1 MKTSHLSAW
10 ICAAALVLFVP
21 SASAQQVPYEI
32 EPIKAPFDMPQLQR
46 PVFPNRTISITKTGA
61 KQQKLSTVAIQ
72 KAIDQLAK
80 KGGGTVIVPAG
91 NWLSGR
97 IELKSNINLR
107 LEEGAEL
114 HFSGDIKDYLPCVPT
129 RNEGVDVIS
138 MGAMVYANGAENI
151 ALTGK
156 GKLIAPARDCGM
168 MRQAMGGVKEELQQ
182 MPLEQRVFDGAN
194 GGQVCLPQFFGPI
207 NCKNILVEG
216 VTFLKSIFWN
226 IVPVYCENIIIR
238 DVEVA
243 SFGMGRTD
251 GIDID
256 SSVNALIEYTTL
268 DCGDDCFTLKSGRGM
283 DGKKKARPTEN
294 VVVRYCTVKRGVGG
308 MTIGSET
315 AAMVR
320 NVYMHDCVMEN
331 PRSGLYF
338 KTRRPRGGGGENMWF
353 ERIHIKDTPGSAF
366 SWDMLGSA
374 MYVGK
379 MAQRHPTPA
388 VNELTPVYRNMHF
401 KDIRVDK
408 CRTLVKATGL
418 PESPIE
424 DVTFENIQSDN
435 KNIILQDVGKMT
447 FK

>member
-1 MKTSHLSAW
+1 MKKNMLTMMV
-10 ICAAALVLFVP
+10 CTALTMHTATV
-21 SASAQQVPYEI
+21 SAQQMPEEI
-32 EPIKAPFDMPQLQR
+32 APIQAPFDMPQLQR
-46 PVFPNRTISITKTGA
+46 PAFPARTLSITKTGA
-61 KQQKLSTVAIQ
+61 KQKKLSTASIQ

-91 NWLSGR
+91 SWLTGR

-114 HFSGDIKDYLPCVPT
+114 NFSGDIKDYLPCVPT

-156 GKLIAPARDCGM
+156 GKLIAPARDCQM
-168 MRQAMGGVKEELQQ
+168 MKQAMGGVKEELQQ
-182 MPLEQRVFDGAN
+182 LPLEQRVFDGSN

-216 VTFLKSIFWN
+216 VTFMKSIFWN

-238 DVEVA
+238 GVEVW
-243 SFGMGRTD
+243 SHGMGRTD

-283 DGKKKARPTEN
+283 DGKLKNRPTEN
-294 VVVRYCTVKRGVGG
+294 VVVRHCTVKRGVGG

-315 AAMVR
+315 AAVVR

-331 PRSGLYF
+331 PRSGFYF

-353 ERIHIKDTPGSAF
+353 ERIHIVNTPGSAI

-388 VNELTPVYRNMHF
+388 VNELTPFYRSMHF
-401 KDIRVDK
+401 KDIRVDNCK
-408 CRTLVKATGL
+408 TLIKATGL
-418 PESPIE
+418 PESPVE

-435 KNIILQDVGKMT
+435 RLILLQDVGKMS

>member
-1 MKTSHLSAW
+1 MKKNMLTMMV
-10 ICAAALVLFVP
+10 CTALTMHTATV
-21 SASAQQVPYEI
+21 SAQQMPEEI
-32 EPIKAPFDMPQLQR
+32 APIQAPFDMPQLQR
-46 PVFPNRTISITKTGA
+46 PAFPARTLSITKTGA
-61 KQQKLSTVAIQ
+61 KQKKLSTAAIQ

-80 KGGGTVIVPAG
+80 KSGGTVIVPAG
-91 NWLSGR
+91 SWLTGR

-114 HFSGDIKDYLPCVPT
+114 NFSGDIKDYLPCVPT

-156 GKLIAPARDCGM
+156 GKLIAPARDCQM
-168 MRQAMGGVKEELQQ
+168 MKQAMGGVKEELQKL
-182 MPLEQRVFDGAN
+182 PLEQRVFDGSN

-216 VTFLKSIFWN
+216 VTFMKSIFWN

-238 DVEVA
+238 GVEVW
-243 SFGMGRTD
+243 SHGMGRTD

-283 DGKKKARPTEN
+283 DGKLKNRPTEN
-294 VVVRYCTVKRGVGG
+294 VVVRHCTVKRGVGG

-315 AAMVR
+315 AAVVR

-331 PRSGLYF
+331 PRSGFYF

-353 ERIHIKDTPGSAF
+353 ERIHIVNTPGSAI

-388 VNELTPVYRNMHF
+388 VNELTPFYRNMHF
-401 KDIRVDK
+401 KDIRVDNCK
-408 CRTLVKATGL
+408 TLIKATGL

-435 KNIILQDVGKMT
+435 RLILLQDVGKMS

>member
-1 MKTSHLSAW
+1 MKKNMLTMMV
-10 ICAAALVLFVP
+10 CTALTMHTATV
-21 SASAQQVPYEI
+21 SAQQMPEEI
-32 EPIKAPFDMPQLQR
+32 APIQAPFDMPQLQR
-46 PVFPNRTISITKTGA
+46 PAFPARTLSITKTGA
-61 KQQKLSTVAIQ
+61 KQKKLSTASIQ

-91 NWLSGR
+91 SWLTGR

-114 HFSGDIKDYLPCVPT
+114 NFSGDIKDYLPCVPT

-156 GKLIAPARDCGM
+156 GKLIAPARDCQM
-168 MRQAMGGVKEELQQ
+168 MKQAMGGVKEELQQ
-182 MPLEQRVFDGAN
+182 LPLEQRVFDGSN

-216 VTFLKSIFWN
+216 VTFMKSIFWN

-238 DVEVA
+238 GVEVW
-243 SFGMGRTD
+243 SHGMGRTD

-283 DGKKKARPTEN
+283 DGKLKNRPTEN
-294 VVVRYCTVKRGVGG
+294 VVVRHCTVKRGVGG

-315 AAMVR
+315 AAVVR

-331 PRSGLYF
+331 PRSGFYF

-353 ERIHIKDTPGSAF
+353 ERIHIVNTPGSAI

-388 VNELTPVYRNMHF
+388 VNELTPFYRNMHF
-401 KDIRVDK
+401 KDIRVDNCK
-408 CRTLVKATGL
+408 TLIKATGL
-418 PESPIE
+418 PESPVE

-435 KNIILQDVGKMT
+435 RLILLQDVGKMS

>member
-1 MKTSHLSAW
+1 MKKNMLTMMV
-10 ICAAALVLFVP
+10 CTALTMHTATV
-21 SASAQQVPYEI
+21 SAQQMPEEI
-32 EPIKAPFDMPQLQR
+32 APIQAPFDMPQLQR
-46 PVFPNRTISITKTGA
+46 PAFPARTLSITKTGA
-61 KQQKLSTVAIQ
+61 KQKKLSTASIQ

-91 NWLSGR
+91 SWLTGR

-114 HFSGDIKDYLPCVPT
+114 NFSGDIKDYLPCVPT

-156 GKLIAPARDCGM
+156 GKLIAPARDCQM
-168 MRQAMGGVKEELQQ
+168 MKQAMGGVKEELQQ
-182 MPLEQRVFDGAN
+182 LPLEQRVFDGSN

-216 VTFLKSIFWN
+216 VTFMKSIFWN

-238 DVEVA
+238 GVEVW
-243 SFGMGRTD
+243 SHGMGRTD

-283 DGKKKARPTEN
+283 DGKLKNRPTEN
-294 VVVRYCTVKRGVGG
+294 VVVRHCTVKRGVGG

-315 AAMVR
+315 AAVVR

-331 PRSGLYF
+331 PRSGFYF

-353 ERIHIKDTPGSAF
+353 ERIHIVNTPGSAI

-388 VNELTPVYRNMHF
+388 VNELTPFYRNMHF
-401 KDIRVDK
+401 KDIRVDNCK
-408 CRTLVKATGL
+408 TLIKATGL

-435 KNIILQDVGKMT
+435 RLILLQDVGKMS

>member
-1 MKTSHLSAW
+1 MKKNMLTMMV
-10 ICAAALVLFVP
+10 CTALTMHTATV
-21 SASAQQVPYEI
+21 SAQQMPEEI
-32 EPIKAPFDMPQLQR
+32 APIQAPFDMPQLQR
-46 PVFPNRTISITKTGA
+46 PAFPARTLSITKTGA
-61 KQQKLSTVAIQ
+61 KQKKLSTAAIQ

-91 NWLSGR
+91 SWLTGR

-114 HFSGDIKDYLPCVPT
+114 NFSGDIKDYLPCVPT

-156 GKLIAPARDCGM
+156 GKLIAPARDCQM
-168 MRQAMGGVKEELQQ
+168 MKQAMGGVKEELQKL
-182 MPLEQRVFDGAN
+182 PLEQRVFDGSN

-216 VTFLKSIFWN
+216 VTFMKSIFWN

-238 DVEVA
+238 GVEVW
-243 SFGMGRTD
+243 SHGMGRTD

-283 DGKKKARPTEN
+283 DGKLKNRPTEN
-294 VVVRYCTVKRGVGG
+294 VVVRHCTVKRGVGG

-315 AAMVR
+315 AAVVR

-331 PRSGLYF
+331 PRSGFYF

-353 ERIHIKDTPGSAF
+353 ERIHIVNTPGSAI

-388 VNELTPVYRNMHF
+388 VNELTPFYRNMHF
-401 KDIRVDK
+401 KDIRVDNCK
-408 CRTLVKATGL
+408 TLIKATGL

-435 KNIILQDVGKMT
+435 RLILLQDVGKMS